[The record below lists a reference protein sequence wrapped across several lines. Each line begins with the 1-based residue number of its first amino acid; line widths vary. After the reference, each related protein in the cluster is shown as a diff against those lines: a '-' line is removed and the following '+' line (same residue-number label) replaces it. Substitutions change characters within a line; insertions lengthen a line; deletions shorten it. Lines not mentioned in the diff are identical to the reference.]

1 MWRSERRLSPV
12 QELLRHGEE
21 RTPHCSL
28 FMCKPVGKASELA
41 GSEIE

>member
-1 MWRSERRLSPV
+1 MWRSERRVSWVP
-12 QELLRHGEE
+12 ERFRHREE
-21 RTPHCSL
+21 HTPHCSL